1 MKQELLKW
9 IYENKVGR
17 PSVFGLGT
25 VETVYMVDLIEM
37 INELEEP
44 QVTNEQ
50 AWNKIAETYPET
62 AQNLRITLD
71 HAVYGHEAEPQKV
84 KVPAVVAKWISKCR
98 ELKWILPDLL
108 APEAFESSFA
118 RDTEEW
124 LRQDKQNYDILARA
138 WLSGY
143 EVEEEPKYYI
153 KLPGTTWGTYLV
165 KSNDKDLLVW
175 QNTREGTTFTEQE
188 IKSIDERYWPFAVP
202 VEKV

>member
-9 IYENKVGR
+9 IDENKIGR

-25 VETVYMVDLIEM
+25 VETVYMDDLIEM

-84 KVPAVVAKWISKCR
+84 KVKQFVADWYEKNNENLEFRIWRYIKHWDEHPEDEFKMFMNRGLSKPIETLIR
-98 ELKWILPDLL
+98 M
-108 APEAFESSFA
+108 
-118 RDTEEW
+118 
-124 LRQDKQNYDILARA
+124 QD
-138 WLSGY
+138 GY
-143 EVEEEPKYYI
+143 EVEE
-153 KLPGTTWGTYLV
+153 
-165 KSNDKDLLVW
+165 
-175 QNTREGTTFTEQE
+175 
-188 IKSIDERYWPFAVP
+188 
-202 VEKV
+202 

>member
-25 VETVYMVDLIEM
+25 VETVYMDDLIEM

-84 KVPAVVAKWISKCR
+84 KVPAAIGKHIKKRKADGDNSH
-98 ELKWILPDLL
+98 
-108 APEAFESSFA
+108 ES
-118 RDTEEW
+118 
-124 LRQDKQNYDILARA
+124 ILATNSQIYEWYMENAELYEQA
-138 WLSGY
+138 WVNGY
-143 EVEEEPKYYI
+143 EVEEEPKWKIINDQKYCLTSIEAGYGNSLHWAFDSTKKKPILFDNEETALYTAYI
-153 KLPGTTWGTYLV
+153 TGGT
-165 KSNDKDLLVW
+165 
-175 QNTREGTTFTEQE
+175 
-188 IKSIDERYWPFAVP
+188 

>member
-84 KVPAVVAKWISKCR
+84 KVPAAIGKHIKKR
-98 ELKWILPDLL
+98 KADGDN
-108 APEAFESSFA
+108 FHES
-118 RDTEEW
+118 
-124 LRQDKQNYDILARA
+124 ILATNSQIYEWYMENAELYEQA
-138 WLSGY
+138 WVNGY
-143 EVEEEPKYYI
+143 EVEEEPKWVVKVGNLYFCGWEDTTAQFVMNTVLGEDESII
-153 KLPGTTWGTYLV
+153 KY
-165 KSNDKDLLVW
+165 KN
-175 QNTREGTTFTEQE
+175 EGTASSVAKNLGGTV
-188 IKSIDERYWPFAVP
+188 K
-202 VEKV
+202 KV